1 MSDPELQR
9 ILRKKMQELSG
20 RKLQPQAPV
29 GAIDLMSYNFD
40 QQINGGKPVIVDF
53 WAEWCAP
60 CKIMDPI
67 FERLAEKYADRMLFG
82 KLNVDL
88 NSDVAARYNVLSIP
102 SYIVFVNGAP
112 MDMAVGAVGEGGL
125 EKLIARHVGQ

>member
-1 MSDPELQR
+1 
-9 ILRKKMQELSG
+9 MQELSG